1 MRNYCTQNNGDCSS
15 CSLVN
20 YGRDCH
26 NSSIMMGLREWAA
39 ETGHSDTSARS
50 LIRRGK
56 LPQAIMP
63 GTEWLVPE
71 GTEWPEDRRYKNGQ

>member
-26 NSSIMMGLREWAA
+26 NNSILMSLTEWAA

-50 LIRRGK
+50 IIRRGK
-56 LPQAIMP
+56 LPAAQKI
-63 GTEWLVPE
+63 GRDWLVPA
-71 GTEWPEDRRYKNGQ
+71 GTTWPTDKRFKTSE